1 MLELRRCGC
10 KTIVGVLDLLPE
22 LRCEGGEAM
31 TDMYEI
37 IQCASIVF
45 LSAAVILTCLGA
57 RR

>member
-1 MLELRRCGC
+1 
-10 KTIVGVLDLLPE
+10 
-22 LRCEGGEAM
+22 M

-57 RR
+57 RVVGK